1 MTYSVLRRYTPPTCT
16 LEIMAQRSPLSR
28 WTNQSLVKDLRF
40 RLHLDDPKL
49 AKDDWLTLMGDRTQL
64 EALTEV
70 VSAYVQRLLATRP
83 DPAPIQSASLSTATA
98 TLDSVTRQNL
108 PLTVVSSSAPLAS
121 TEASQATGISLQPIG
136 NLRHQLCL
144 GTLATEE
151 SGAVIPLSTLQ
162 LFDLANA
169 LDEYATDIVTLPALE
184 QGSWIR
190 KAPPWTQV
198 AAVALVVVGLSTSIA
213 KVLDGSKPSAQS
225 TLPTNSQGAS
235 STDQKLAIQ
244 LPPAA
249 TEKVSPAATSP
260 QKLPPPPPPG
270 SVLPTRPGLPTV
282 MVPSTAPPSA
292 PINQP
297 PGADMTTTGVPANL
311 PDPDPRPAMIVP
323 DGRSQIVPPLPTASA
338 PQASASG
345 PSGSRGQV
353 LDSTTATAKSRSAA
367 AESTASNTTAFDTLP
382 QVAEARRYFQQ
393 RWTPPTGLTQTLE
406 YSLIINPDGTI
417 QRIIPLGQASGDYVD
432 RSGIPLVGEPLVS
445 PITPER
451 NIRLRLVLSP
461 DGNVRTFLEG
471 NN

>member
-1 MTYSVLRRYTPPTCT
+1 
-16 LEIMAQRSPLSR
+16 
-28 WTNQSLVKDLRF
+28 
-40 RLHLDDPKL
+40 
-49 AKDDWLTLMGDRTQL
+49 
-64 EALTEV
+64 
-70 VSAYVQRLLATRP
+70 
-83 DPAPIQSASLSTATA
+83 
-98 TLDSVTRQNL
+98 
-108 PLTVVSSSAPLAS
+108 
-121 TEASQATGISLQPIG
+121 
-136 NLRHQLCL
+136 
-144 GTLATEE
+144 
-151 SGAVIPLSTLQ
+151 
-162 LFDLANA
+162 
-169 LDEYATDIVTLPALE
+169 
-184 QGSWIR
+184 
-190 KAPPWTQV
+190 
-198 AAVALVVVGLSTSIA
+198 
-213 KVLDGSKPSAQS
+213 
-225 TLPTNSQGAS
+225 
-235 STDQKLAIQ
+235 
-244 LPPAA
+244 
-249 TEKVSPAATSP
+249 
-260 QKLPPPPPPG
+260 
-270 SVLPTRPGLPTV
+270 
-282 MVPSTAPPSA
+282 
-292 PINQP
+292 
-297 PGADMTTTGVPANL
+297 
-311 PDPDPRPAMIVP
+311 MIVP